1 MMSWEIRPEISLD
14 YPEVYQ
20 TNVDAFGRNAE
31 ARLVDRLRT
40 AARPVI
46 SLVALTDNIVAG
58 HIMFSSVSI
67 ETPGHAEL
75 TMGLGPV
82 SVRPEF
88 QGEGI
93 GRDLV
98 ATGLDRCRGIQAS
111 AVVVLGDPGYYS
123 HFGFMSARNF
133 RLDCEYDFP
142 DEFFMALELAD
153 SALGSTSGLV
163 RYHTAFG
170 QV

>member
-58 HIMFSSVSI
+58 HIMFSPVSI
-67 ETPGHAEL
+67 ETPGNAEL
-75 TMGLGPV
+75 TMGLGPL

-88 QGEGI
+88 QGGGI

-98 ATGLDRCRGIQAS
+98 ATGLDRCRSVNAS
-111 AVVVLGDPGYYS
+111 AAVVLGDPGYYS
-123 HFGFMSARNF
+123 HFGFVSAGSF
-133 RLDCEYDFP
+133 GLGCEYDVP
-142 DEFFMALELAD
+142 EEVFMAL
-153 SALGSTSGLV
+153 ALSDGALNGASGLV